1 MNEYKI
7 TYSGESEGYR
17 LVVDSTEAAAKKY
30 FREQAKE
37 LDLGRITI
45 DDVELVSDNAMATK
59 RNERETLETIRQMVA
74 DLGEQSYLATAF
86 QGCFEDAEDNID
98 DDAAYSYKGRYEHV
112 REQLDEAK
120 KKIEELEGKLTQ
132 EIAEKQQVRDEAQ
145 KTIKELEEKLRESE
159 KDWEAAHA
167 ANHVLAE
174 QKDAEIAA
182 LQAKALSEDDLEDLR
197 QLLDDRATEADEKAE
212 AAALEIVERADTPD
226 HPDFRQAVLDHRNY
240 VKTAKYYREILGRV
254 VEAQAAYHAGA

>member
-17 LVVDSTEAAAKKY
+17 LVVDRTEAAAKKY

-45 DDVELVSDNAMATK
+45 DDVELVSDHAMATK
-59 RNERETLETIRQMVA
+59 RNERETLEIIRQLVA

-86 QGCFEDAEDNID
+86 QGCFEDADNID

-132 EIAEKQQVRDEAQ
+132 EIAEKQQARDEAQ
-145 KTIKELEEKLRESE
+145 AVIKKLE
-159 KDWEAAHA
+159 
-167 ANHVLAE
+167 
-174 QKDAEIAA
+174 
-182 LQAKALSEDDLEDLR
+182 AKVLSEDDLEDIH
-197 QLLDDRATEADEKAE
+197 QLLDDRATVADEKAE
-212 AAALEIVERADTPD
+212 AAAQEIVELADDPSA
-226 HPDFRQAVLDHRNY
+226 HDFQQAVLDHRNY
-240 VKTAKYYREILGRV
+240 IKTAKYYREILGRV
-254 VEAQAAYHAGA
+254 VEAQATYHAGA

>member
-17 LVVDSTEAAAKKY
+17 LVVDRTEAAAKKY
-30 FREQAKE
+30 FQEQAKE

-59 RNERETLETIRQMVA
+59 RNERETLETIRQLVA

-86 QGCFEDAEDNID
+86 QGCFEIAEENIEND
-98 DDAAYSYKGRYEHV
+98 FADSLRGR
-112 REQLDEAK
+112 LDGALSKIDKLEAQ
-120 KKIEELEGKLTQ
+120 IEELKDQLS
-132 EIAEKQQVRDEAQ
+132 
-145 KTIKELEEKLRESE
+145 ESQ

-174 QKDAEIAA
+174 EKDAEIASLRA
-182 LQAKALSEDDLEDLR
+182 RVLSEEDLERVVSILG
-197 QLLDDRATEADEKAE
+197 DRVSEAEEMAEKA
-212 AAALEIVERADTPD
+212 ASEIVRLAEGPASREFQRA
-226 HPDFRQAVLDHRNY
+226 VSMHRNHSTY
-240 VKTAKYYREILGRV
+240 AKSIRELLGRV
-254 VEAQAAYHAGA
+254 DSIRATNHAGA